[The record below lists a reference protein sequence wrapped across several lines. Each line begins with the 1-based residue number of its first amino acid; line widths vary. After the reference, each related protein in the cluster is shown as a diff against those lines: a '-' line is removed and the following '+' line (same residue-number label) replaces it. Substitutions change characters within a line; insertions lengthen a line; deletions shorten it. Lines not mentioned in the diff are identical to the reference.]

1 MNNYAPTN
9 YKKWG
14 NFINI
19 TNKAK
24 ISHKTPVTPVLSL
37 FPDTGKKEKLAPK
50 NQSKTNKKTN

>member
-24 ISHKTPVTPVLSL
+24 ISHKTPVTPVLSH

-50 NQSKTNKKTN
+50 NQPKSN